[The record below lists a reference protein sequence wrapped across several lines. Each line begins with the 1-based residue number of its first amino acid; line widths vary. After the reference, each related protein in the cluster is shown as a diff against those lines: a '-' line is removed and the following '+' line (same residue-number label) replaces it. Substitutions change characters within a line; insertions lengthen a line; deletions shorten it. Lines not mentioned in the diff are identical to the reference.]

1 MIVVK
6 RVIVVSL
13 GFISGIIILKNVVN
27 LFVLLIFVDFMIELG
42 RDIERYVLKI
52 SIYYIFII

>member
-1 MIVVK
+1 MIAVK
-6 RVIVVSL
+6 RVIVVSS